1 MSLSNGNKN
10 SIRNSV
16 MSKSQPQNQTDMNQR
31 NQPIKQPH
39 HLPQQDHKHNQQK
52 ESGKQSQNEK

>member
-1 MSLSNGNKN
+1 
-10 SIRNSV
+10 

-31 NQPIKQPH
+31 NQPIKQLH
-39 HLPQQDHKHNQQK
+39 HLPQQDHKHNQQT